1 MALLEP
7 ALAGG
12 LERAS
17 MRLEVSDGAGEAIG

>member
-12 LERAS
+12 PERAP
-17 MRLEVSDGAGEAIG
+17 MRLEVSYGAGEAIG